1 VAVSTGLRWRLQSA
15 SSGDYLRPVHLCSR
29 NFFKSCFLHSLQQFR
44 TVWVH
49 ASVGR
54 LIASESQRAR
64 DPQHEST
71 VGDTPGS
78 LRSDPAGIMI
88 SRPLRVACGSGEPQ
102 LRQKEVEKL
111 WALGRSKRATLSLP
125 DNHRKAD
132 GETYAFAANAL
143 PVALRQREQWHF
155 TNLRNGRSASNSTSP
170 QRHSPRTDIFHPI
183 SPIKHTATV
192 FGLGVLCKNQADR
205 VKKP

>member
-1 VAVSTGLRWRLQSA
+1 MHAAFRRFDRHNRRERIVGTGFLENWPRRWSLLPYRAAKPLLLPMAPQGWVFTRSA
-15 SSGDYLRPVHLCSR
+15 RFSHRGVHP
-29 NFFKSCFLHSLQQFR
+29 
-44 TVWVH
+44 
-49 ASVGR
+49 SVGR

-71 VGDTPGS
+71 VGDTTGS

-111 WALGRSKRATLSLP
+111 WAVGRSKRATLSLP
-125 DNHRKAD
+125 VNQRKAD

-155 TNLRNGRSASNSTSP
+155 TNLRSGRSASNSTSP
-170 QRHSPRTDIFHPI
+170 QRHLPRTDIFHP
-183 SPIKHTATV
+183 
-192 FGLGVLCKNQADR
+192 
-205 VKKP
+205 

>member
-1 VAVSTGLRWRLQSA
+1 VVFSNGTISIIRHYNVSSIICTNSKPSLTPSTV
-15 SSGDYLRPVHLCSR
+15 SSLPQCEIRE
-29 NFFKSCFLHSLQQFR
+29 FR
-44 TVWVH
+44 TAWVH

-54 LIASESQRAR
+54 LTASESQRAR

-125 DNHRKAD
+125 DNQRKAD

-155 TNLRNGRSASNSTSP
+155 TNLRNGRSASNSISP
-170 QRHSPRTDIFHPI
+170 QRHSPRTDIFHP
-183 SPIKHTATV
+183 
-192 FGLGVLCKNQADR
+192 
-205 VKKP
+205 

>member
-1 VAVSTGLRWRLQSA
+1 MPDTLSSGATIVSTRDDVNSPLRVQI
-15 SSGDYLRPVHLCSR
+15 SSIA
-29 NFFKSCFLHSLQQFR
+29 
-44 TVWVH
+44 WVH

-71 VGDTPGS
+71 VGDAPGS

-88 SRPLRVACGSGEPQ
+88 SCPLRVACGSGEPQ

-111 WALGRSKRATLSLP
+111 WVLGRSKRATLSLP
-125 DNHRKAD
+125 DNQRKAD

-170 QRHSPRTDIFHPI
+170 QRHSPRTDIFHP
-183 SPIKHTATV
+183 
-192 FGLGVLCKNQADR
+192 
-205 VKKP
+205 